1 MAGTVRDSFGDNWQ
15 RAQLPPLS
23 PEQLDLAEKGVQVGI
38 APVPPGAPPQI
49 AQAITTVAHD
59 TFVSGMSTAFTVA
72 GVVAV
77 LAAIVAGF
85 TKRGENA
92 AAGAGAAHV

>member
-1 MAGTVRDSFGDNWQ
+1 MSDQPETRRETAQRNTPAVRG
-15 RAQLPPLS
+15 A
-23 PEQLDLAEKGVQVGI
+23 AESV
-38 APVPPGAPPQI
+38 ASVPPGASEQL
-49 AQAITTVAHD
+49 AQTITGVAHD

-77 LAAIVAGF
+77 LAAVVAGF

-92 AAGAGAAHV
+92 EAGAGAAHI